1 MHNCKRTRE
10 DLIEMAVSKTPP
22 DRNGSL
28 QAELERCDACRE
40 EYASL
45 RNALRS
51 ADQAMQSALPAEDFW
66 PAYHARLRQRLE
78 STTKSRLAGQPLRA
92 GVLVRLCEFVTASIS
107 VPVPLAAGVFVLLI
121 LSVLFTIFSRNAL
134 RAAPVASPPS
144 VITKTVEVP
153 VIREKPVTVYV
164 ERNRRT
170 ARYAPRRKET
180 GRNALTTLA
189 RRQRESNPPAGLA
202 GFKPA
207 NEVKLTI
214 IKGSYRDDK

>member
-10 DLIEMAVSKTPP
+10 DLFEMAVSKTPP

-28 QAELERCDACRE
+28 QAELERCEACRE

-51 ADQAMQSALPAEDFW
+51 ADQAMQSALPADDFW
-66 PAYHARLRQRLE
+66 PGYHARLRQRLE
-78 STTKSRLAGQPLRA
+78 RDTSRSHPAGQPLRA
-92 GVLVRLCEFVTASIS
+92 GVWVRLRKFVTASIT

-121 LSVLFTIFSRNAL
+121 LSALFTIFSRNAL
-134 RAAPVASPPS
+134 RAAPVAGLPS

-164 ERNRRT
+164 ERNRRN

-189 RRQRESNPPAGLA
+189 RRQRESNPPASLA

-214 IKGSYRDDK
+214 IKGSYPR

>member
-10 DLIEMAVSKTPP
+10 DLFEMAVSKTPR

-28 QAELERCDACRE
+28 QAELERCEACRE

-51 ADQAMQSALPAEDFW
+51 ADQAMQAALPAEDFW

-78 STTKSRLAGQPLRA
+78 RDTSRSHPAGQPLRA
-92 GVLVRLCEFVTASIS
+92 SLWVRLRKFVTASIT

-121 LSVLFTIFSRNAL
+121 LSALFTIFSRNAL

-164 ERNRRT
+164 ERNRRN

-180 GRNALTTLA
+180 ERNALTTLA
-189 RRQRESNPPAGLA
+189 RRERESNPPASLA

-214 IKGSYRDDK
+214 IKGSYPR